1 MLERLGLMSL
11 MAVFLGFTNVH
22 AEAGPG
28 SAIPPKTG
36 SFTET
41 FAERHPESEWETMVK
56 RWKWS
61 GEKLASKEKGKY
73 QINDES
79 FRVIVPRDYTGN
91 EPYGLLVWINSG
103 DGGGPPGGWEAVL
116 AKHKIIWIGAN
127 QSGNNRNSTARF
139 GLALDAVHNMDQR
152 YCIDSRRIYVSGFS
166 GGGRCASMVGIIYPD
181 VFRGAFYNMGC
192 NFYKKLDTGNNRF
205 WEGFWDNYDQK
216 IIAQARQVRL
226 VFMTASKDFNRD
238 QTKRIY
244 EASLQ
249 DGFRRSLYLE
259 VPEGGHA
266 TPPPDW
272 FEKGIV
278 FLDSYLKWMVPE
290 GRPILNGVPLKHF
303 TPLENRLVI
312 GKPLKPA
319 LAPVTIA
326 AKANNEKGD
335 EAKAILSA
343 VDNWTVAE
351 LKRLQEMQEKQPVA
365 ALEELE
371 RYLKTVR
378 GLPTATEAE
387 KAIAALKKEKG
398 VLELARIRAGIGD
411 YLKKL
416 DHKGP
421 SRATE
426 ATKEKILK
434 ALAKLE
440 AATESAAL
448 IAEIKETA
456 AGL

>member
-1 MLERLGLMSL
+1 MLARMGLPSL
-11 MAVFLGFTNVH
+11 MAIFLGFSDIH

-28 SAIPPKTG
+28 SGAPQKTG

-41 FAERHPESEWETMVK
+41 FAERHPESEWETMAK

-61 GEKLASKEKGKY
+61 GEELASKEKGKY
-73 QINDES
+73 QISNES
-79 FRVIVPRDYTGN
+79 FHVIVPRDYTGN

-127 QSGNNRNSTARF
+127 QSGNKRNSTARF
-139 GLALDAVHNMDQR
+139 GLALDAVHNMNKR

-166 GGGRCASMVGIIYPD
+166 GGGRCASMVGIVYPD
-181 VFRGAFYNMGC
+181 VFSGAFYNMGC
-192 NFYKKLDTGNNRF
+192 NFYKQLDAGKNRF
-205 WEGFWDNYDQK
+205 WKGFWDHYDQK
-216 IIAQARQVRL
+216 IIVKSRQVRL

-238 QTKRIY
+238 QTKRAY

-259 VPEGGHA
+259 VPDGGHA

-278 FLDSYLKWMVPE
+278 FLDSYLTWMVPE
-290 GRPILNGVPLKHF
+290 GKPILSGVPLKHF
-303 TPLENRLVI
+303 KLLENRLVI

-319 LAPVTIA
+319 LAPVKTA
-326 AKANNEKGD
+326 ARTDNEKGD

-343 VDNWTVAE
+343 VDNWTVTE
-351 LKRLQEMQEKQPVA
+351 LKRLQEMQEKQPAA

-378 GLPTATEAE
+378 DLPTAAEAE
-387 KAIAALKKEKG
+387 KALAALKKEKG
-398 VLELARIRAGIGD
+398 VVELVRIRAGIGD
-411 YLKKL
+411 YLTRI
-416 DHKGP
+416 DHKGR
-421 SRATE
+421 SKTTE
-426 ATKEKILK
+426 AAKEKIVK

-440 AATESAAL
+440 AATESPAL
-448 IAEIKETA
+448 SAEIKEVA